1 MRFPSEARPSF
12 WDELLV
18 LERVNFE
25 ETARGT
31 SPEPPFPRKLGMTSA
46 AAHRF
51 RELVQEIQ
59 GTAVPLLIG
68 YLGIIRLKTTA
79 KQQTNKTSQHK
90 PKQSKSKQTQQ
101 TQQSKQTKQA
111 NQTKQTKNKQ
121 RRSNTWN
128 KQQPTINNQQP
139 AASNTKVVVSIFSHY
154 LGKIME
160 DLPLDYYT
168 FWSFCLNS
176 FWHHIASPSQKTM

>member
-31 SPEPPFPRKLGMTSA
+31 PEPPFPRKLGMTPA

-68 YLGIIRLKTTA
+68 YLGIRRMKTTA
-79 KQQTNKTSQHK
+79 
-90 PKQSKSKQTQQ
+90 
-101 TQQSKQTKQA
+101 
-111 NQTKQTKNKQ
+111 
-121 RRSNTWN
+121 
-128 KQQPTINNQQP
+128 
-139 AASNTKVVVSIFSHY
+139 
-154 LGKIME
+154 
-160 DLPLDYYT
+160 
-168 FWSFCLNS
+168 
-176 FWHHIASPSQKTM
+176 